1 MLMTISNK
9 QRFEVFKKYNFTCQ
23 YCGRRTPEVILEI
36 DHIIPK
42 SRGGTDNIDNLTVSC
57 FECNRGKSG
66 TLLNNILKD
75 KEIHSETLLLAERE
89 MQLAEY
95 NYVREKIRN
104 REDQEI
110 TFLREHFCN
119 QFSYPGYAE
128 REFDQITTIIRYAL
142 KVISY
147 VDIMDL
153 IDYSIQRTS
162 QDSRGDY
169 HNTAAAKYLVG
180 ILKNKIKEKKNI
192 TLPGTNISSNQE

>member
-1 MLMTISNK
+1 MTISNK

-192 TLPGTNISSNQE
+192 TFPGTNISSNQE

>member
-1 MLMTISNK
+1 MTISNK
-9 QRFEVFKKYNFTCQ
+9 RRFEVFKKHNFTCQ

-42 SRGGTDNIDNLTVSC
+42 SRGGTDDIDNLTVSC

-66 TLLNNILKD
+66 TLLNKVLKD
-75 KEIHSETLLLAERE
+75 KDIHSETLLLAERE

-110 TFLREHFCN
+110 TSLREHFCN

-128 REFDQITTIIRYAL
+128 REFDQITTIIRSAL